1 MQINKKL
8 KLNPILTPYTK
19 INLKWMVDL
28 RTKMQKIWDKILGQA
43 KISQIREKK
52 HRIKIEDADMLQLTK
67 RVVKCHKKAK
77 TIYRTFLLGR
87 KI

>member
-52 HRIKIEDADMLQLTK
+52 HRIKIRNKQVIQTL
-67 RVVKCHKKAK
+67 
-77 TIYRTFLLGR
+77 
-87 KI
+87 